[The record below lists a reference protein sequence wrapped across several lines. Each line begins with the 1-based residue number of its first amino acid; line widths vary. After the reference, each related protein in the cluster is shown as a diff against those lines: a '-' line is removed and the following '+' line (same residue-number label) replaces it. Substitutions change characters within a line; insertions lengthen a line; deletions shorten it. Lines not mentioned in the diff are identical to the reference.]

1 MHLEPLIRLPNFVR
15 FGTPER
21 PYTLFMSKNV
31 YIPTHRERSEKWYIL
46 PIMFGTMRE
55 SVRRELMDFRTRQ
68 LKRALEPLVEALES
82 HHRSLEELES
92 ALIEFEEALVGREE
106 SPERP
111 QAQPGAEAAA
121 GGHLDL
127 LSITDVCQE
136 LGMGKSWVYRRI
148 QSGEIPS
155 VKLGRNIKVRRE
167 DLEGYLEAQ
176 RYNPTTSGPALGER

>member
-1 MHLEPLIRLPNFVR
+1 
-15 FGTPER
+15 
-21 PYTLFMSKNV
+21 
-31 YIPTHRERSEKWYIL
+31 
-46 PIMFGTMRE
+46 
-55 SVRRELMDFRTRQ
+55 MDFRVRQ
-68 LKRALEPLVEALES
+68 LKRALEPLVQALES

-92 ALIEFEEALVGREE
+92 ALIEFEETLSGREE
-106 SPERP
+106 RPERP
-111 QAQPGAEAAA
+111 QAKHDGE
-121 GGHLDL
+121 GGGGRDL

-176 RYNPTTSGPALGER
+176 RYSPATSGPALDEQ

>member
-1 MHLEPLIRLPNFVR
+1 MRRYTRNLSLALQHL
-15 FGTPER
+15 
-21 PYTLFMSKNV
+21 K
-31 YIPTHRERSEKWYIL
+31 
-46 PIMFGTMRE
+46 
-55 SVRRELMDFRTRQ
+55 Q
-68 LKRALEPLVEALES
+68 ALEA

-106 SPERP
+106 RPERP
-111 QAQPGAEAAA
+111 QAQQGETA
-121 GGHLDL
+121 GGAGHLEL

-176 RYNPTTSGPALGER
+176 RYSPTTSGPALGER

>member
-1 MHLEPLIRLPNFVR
+1 
-15 FGTPER
+15 
-21 PYTLFMSKNV
+21 
-31 YIPTHRERSEKWYIL
+31 
-46 PIMFGTMRE
+46 
-55 SVRRELMDFRTRQ
+55 MDFRTRQ
-68 LKRALEPLVEALES
+68 LKRALEPLRDALES
-82 HHRSLEELES
+82 HHHSLEELES
-92 ALIEFEEALVGREE
+92 ALIEFEEALTGREE
-106 SPERP
+106 RPERP
-111 QAQPGAEAAA
+111 QAQQGAETAG

-176 RYNPTTSGPALGER
+176 RYNPATSGPALGEG

>member
-1 MHLEPLIRLPNFVR
+1 
-15 FGTPER
+15 
-21 PYTLFMSKNV
+21 
-31 YIPTHRERSEKWYIL
+31 
-46 PIMFGTMRE
+46 
-55 SVRRELMDFRTRQ
+55 MDFKRQ
-68 LKRALEPLVEALES
+68 HLRRALEPLKLALEA

-92 ALIEFEEALVGREE
+92 ALIEVDEALSGRKER
-106 SPERP
+106 PERP
-111 QAQPGAEAAA
+111 QLAQQGGEA
-121 GGHLDL
+121 GGGSLDL

-176 RYNPTTSGPALGER
+176 RYRPTSGLAS